1 MGEFLSLFLGH
12 GQTNKQ
18 TNKQT
23 KIIERSVLRP
33 HKKLADTHQDE
44 NAQKDPDLASK
55 VIGQSAKGN

>member
-12 GQTNKQ
+12 GQ

-44 NAQKDPDLASK
+44 NA
-55 VIGQSAKGN
+55 